1 MINNKSVKT
10 SDIILMTNKN
20 SFSNFK
26 TDEFFLEDVFIEDD
40 ILKIKVSYNGGCK
53 HHEFSLITKKDFQN
67 IKNLHE
73 INLQLFHN
81 ANKDN
86 CKKIVT
92 EELFF
97 NLLPLKTKLQKE
109 NIDRKDI
116 NLVLI
121 INNITI
127 NYN

>member
-1 MINNKSVKT
+1 
-10 SDIILMTNKN
+10 MTNKN
-20 SFSNFK
+20 SLSNFK

-67 IKNLHE
+67 IKNLQE

-97 NLLPLKTKLQKE
+97 NLLPLKTKVQKE
-109 NIDRKDI
+109 NRDQKDI
-116 NLVLI
+116 DLVLI